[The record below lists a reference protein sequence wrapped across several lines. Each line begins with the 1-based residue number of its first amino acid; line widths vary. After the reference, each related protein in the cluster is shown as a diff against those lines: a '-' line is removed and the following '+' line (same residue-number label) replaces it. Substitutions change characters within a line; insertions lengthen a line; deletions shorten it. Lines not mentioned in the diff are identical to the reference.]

1 MVGLQREPRVL
12 CVEGVMKNIA
22 EFIRARRK
30 ASGFTQQELAE
41 LAGVGV
47 RFVGDLER
55 AKPTLRVAGINAVLG
70 VFGKEL
76 GVIDRPR
83 RRSSGSDQRP

>member
-1 MVGLQREPRVL
+1 
-12 CVEGVMKNIA
+12 MKNIA
-22 EFIRARRK
+22 EFVRARRK

-47 RFVGDLER
+47 RFVGEVER
-55 AKPTLRVAGINAVLG
+55 AKPSLRVSGVNAVLG

-76 GVIDRPR
+76 GVVNRPR
-83 RRSSGSDQRP
+83 DPSSAGDEIR